1 MSKKS
6 VMGTVIGTALGA
18 VGGAFLTKEKVDK
31 ERKRQKQLADK
42 HLALFVM
49 MCDWMRAKQEG
60 KSLAGYL
67 KEKGYKNVAIYGLSY
82 AGERLL
88 DELRDNGV
96 EVKYAVDKKADPV
109 YFDTEICRPEE
120 DLEAVDAM
128 IVTAIT
134 FYDEIKIM
142 LEEKLQ
148 CPILSLEDIIQEL

>member
-6 VMGTVIGTALGA
+6 VLGTVVGTALGA
-18 VGGAFLTKEKVDK
+18 AGGAFLTKGKVDK
-31 ERKRQKQLADK
+31 ERARQKELADK
-42 HLALFVM
+42 HLALFIM
-49 MCDWMRAKQEG
+49 MCEWMRTKQEG
-60 KSLAGYL
+60 KSVPAYL
-67 KEKGYKNVAIYGLSY
+67 KEKGYKKVAIYGLSY

-88 DELRDNGV
+88 DELCDNGI

-120 DLEAVDAM
+120 DLEEVDAV

-134 FYDEIKIM
+134 FYDEIRTM
-142 LEEKLQ
+142 LETKLQ

>member
-6 VMGTVIGTALGA
+6 IMGAVVGSALGA
-18 VGGAFLTKEKVDK
+18 AGGAFLTKGKVDK
-31 ERKRQKQLADK
+31 EREKQKALADK
-42 HLALFVM
+42 HLVLFVM
-49 MCDWMRAKQEG
+49 MCDWMRTKQEG

-67 KEKGYKNVAIYGLSY
+67 EEKGYKSVAIYGLSY

-88 DELRDNGV
+88 DELRDNGI

-120 DLEAVDAM
+120 ELEEVDAV

-134 FYDEIKIM
+134 FYDEIKHM
-142 LEEKLQ
+142 LEKKLQ
-148 CPILSLEDIIQEL
+148 CPILSLEDLIQEL